1 MGRPRI
7 PRYTEA
13 MSRRKH
19 SADMESIRKHD
30 LSIEDRAERQ
40 KALMP
45 EANLVCLNERCH
57 LFLMCCKKGTKIV
70 RKRKC
75 NAMF

>member
-1 MGRPRI
+1 MGRTRV

-13 MSRRKH
+13 MSKRRH
-19 SADMESIRKHD
+19 SADMDSIRKHD

-45 EANLVCLNERCH
+45 KAKLVCLKERCW
-57 LFLMCCKKGTKIV
+57 LYGKQCKP
-70 RKRKC
+70 RKEKC
-75 NAMF
+75 EAYF

>member
-1 MGRPRI
+1 MGRTRG

-13 MSRRKH
+13 MSRRRH

-30 LSIEDRAERQ
+30 LGIEDREERQ

-45 EANLVCLNERCH
+45 EANLACLKERCW
-57 LFLMCCKKGTKIV
+57 LFGNQCKP
-70 RKRKC
+70 RKEKC
-75 NAMF
+75 EAYF

>member
-30 LSIEDRAERQ
+30 LSIEDRAEMQ

-45 EANLVCLNERCH
+45 EANLICLKERCW
-57 LFLMCCKKGTKIV
+57 LYGNQCKP
-70 RKRKC
+70 RKEKC
-75 NAMF
+75 EAYF

>member
-1 MGRPRI
+1 MGRPRK

-19 SADMESIRKHD
+19 TADMDRIRRHD

-45 EANLVCLNERCH
+45 EANLACLKERCW
-57 LFLMCCKKGTKIV
+57 LYGNRCKPKKE
-70 RKRKC
+70 KC
-75 NAMF
+75 EAYF